1 MAEYNFAISQP
12 VRIEFGEGKAER
24 IQELADKYGF
34 KKGLLVCDKLFVN
47 NGYAQKLI
55 DITSSL
61 VDVYSDITPNPLICE
76 VLKARELII
85 KSKADY
91 VVAMGGGS
99 SMDLAK
105 FACAM
110 VYEDGDILD
119 YFYGRKAFTKKP
131 IPLIVIPT
139 TAGTGSEVTS
149 VSVCTN
155 DKTGDKV
162 ALAREVFFAHTA
174 LVDPNLTH
182 SLPPFVTA
190 TTGLDAM
197 AHAMEAYWCKAH
209 NPISDGLA
217 ITALKKIFGNL
228 LDAYKDGNNAKARE
242 EMSLGSLIAGLAF
255 APTRTAGVHACSYPL
270 SMYKHL
276 CHGEACAFT
285 LDSFIRIN
293 GKADYQ
299 RMTYLAKEVGFD
311 SIDDMANR
319 VYELKKEMGMKLTLK
334 DAGIDDVAFMAEK
347 CANEPLFNNNT
358 VKLNKEQLE
367 EMFNNLR

>member
-1 MAEYNFAISQP
+1 MAEYNFALSQP

-24 IQELADKYGF
+24 IQDLANKYGF
-34 KKGLLVCDKLFVN
+34 TKGILICDKLFVN
-47 NGYAQKLI
+47 NGYAQKII
-55 DITSSL
+55 DITDSL
-61 VDVYSDITPNPLICE
+61 VDIYSDITPNPLLSE
-76 VLKARELII
+76 VKKACALI
-85 KSKADY
+85 KEAKADY

-110 VYEDGDILD
+110 VNEDGNILD
-119 YFYGRKAFTKKP
+119 YFYNRKAFTKKP

-155 DKTGDKV
+155 DENGDKV
-162 ALAREVFFAHTA
+162 ANAREVFFAHTA

-197 AHAMEAYWCKAH
+197 AHAFEAYWCKAH

-217 ITALKKIFGNL
+217 
-228 LDAYKDGNNAKARE
+228 
-242 EMSLGSLIAGLAF
+242 IAGLAF

-270 SMYKHL
+270 SMYMHL

-293 GKADYQ
+293 GNVDKD
-299 RMTYLAKEVGFD
+299 RMMYLAHELGFNCFNC
-311 SIDDMANR
+311 MADR
-319 VYELKKEMGMKLTLK
+319 VYEMKKEMGMKLTLK

-347 CANEPLFNNNT
+347 CANEPLLNNNPI
-358 VKLNKEQLE
+358 KLNKEQLE
-367 EMFNNLR
+367 DMFNKLK

>member
-1 MAEYNFAISQP
+1 MAEYNFVLSQP

-24 IQELADKYGF
+24 IQDLANKYGF
-34 KKGLLVCDKLFVN
+34 TKGILICDKLFVN
-47 NGYAQKLI
+47 NGYAQKII
-55 DITSSL
+55 DITDSL
-61 VDVYSDITPNPLICE
+61 VDIYSDITPNPLLSE
-76 VLKARELII
+76 VKKACALI
-85 KSKADY
+85 KEAKADY

-110 VYEDGDILD
+110 VNEDGNILD
-119 YFYGRKAFTKKP
+119 YFYNRKSFTKKP

-155 DKTGDKV
+155 DENGDKV
-162 ALAREVFFAHTA
+162 ANAREVFFAHTA

-197 AHAMEAYWCKAH
+197 AHAFEAYWCKAH

-217 ITALKKIFGNL
+217 IAALKKIFANL
-228 LDAYKDGNNAKARE
+228 LTAYKDGKNAKARE

-270 SMYKHL
+270 SMYMHL

-293 GKADYQ
+293 GNADKD
-299 RMTYLAKEVGFD
+299 RMMYLAHELGFNCFNC
-311 SIDDMANR
+311 MADK
-319 VYELKKEMGMKLTLK
+319 VYEMKKEMGMKLTLK
-334 DAGIDDVAFMAEK
+334 DVGIDDVPFMAEK
-347 CANEPLFNNNT
+347 CANEPLLNNNPI
-358 VKLNKEQLE
+358 KLNKEQLE
-367 EMFNNLR
+367 DMFNKLK